1 MPLLIEVVIPVTK
14 DAIILCGHVSMILSW
29 YLREVSVVAIE
40 LRKIFLEETLECFFS
55 TLSIRG

>member
-14 DAIILCGHVSMILSW
+14 DAIIFCGHVSMILSW
-29 YLREVSVVAIE
+29 FLGEVSVDAIE
-40 LRKIFLEETLECFFS
+40 LRKIFLEETLECFS